1 MREDCGGLARAGDQ
15 VRRRLDGC
23 VDTQRKQSALTR
35 TRHKDKP
42 LLVSAAKSVL
52 RGLGTIES
60 TSSLGS
66 GRGGTL
72 ESCLAAEVG
81 KYMAV
86 RREVLEA
93 QGDA

>member
-1 MREDCGGLARAGDQ
+1 M
-15 VRRRLDGC
+15 
-23 VDTQRKQSALTR
+23 QSGLTR
-35 TRHKDKP
+35 TRHNDNP

>member
-1 MREDCGGLARAGDQ
+1 MI
-15 VRRRLDGC
+15 V
-23 VDTQRKQSALTR
+23 
-35 TRHKDKP
+35 
-42 LLVSAAKSVL
+42 AKSVL

-81 KYMAV
+81 KYMAEGWSRLKE
-86 RREVLEA
+86 RRAWDVA
-93 QGDA
+93 QVARGRGLGEQVA